1 MLITFASALRET
13 AQRVMKRGEESGNDV
28 VGEEFERRTLTSR
41 APLGIKLGL
50 GLRFRRRYRPE
61 RFFYVVEVVQD
72 YEQISKERELN
83 RKGREVR

>member
-1 MLITFASALRET
+1 M
-13 AQRVMKRGEESGNDV
+13 

-41 APLGIKLGL
+41 APLGIELGL

-61 RFFYVVEVVQD
+61 RLFYVVEVVQD